1 MALDKA
7 DSISQINNLFPDNT
21 TGEITPVDQRVVS
34 TNAISSNLNLV
45 DEIEQ
50 SVAST
55 INFLAGLEINGTP
68 VTVPTKEVKINQF
81 SDLPT
86 PLVGGKFPLLPDTQY
101 TFENDV
107 NVGTTG
113 FTLAHNTVINALD
126 EHVVTIEFEGTGVMF
141 TAVDSTF
148 RIKNIGIRCPL
159 GTFINASDV
168 TSPTT
173 NFAFFFNLIIWEC
186 NNVGIVTDLGLF
198 SMVIVRFDKIN
209 NNGMS
214 FVGSFGNLV
223 GNFLL
228 GVVEGGTLFNLGTAT
243 FNAIDLVQFLFITST
258 GTIAI
263 SGLTDSGNI
272 NAGGIASVRFGKF
285 LGTGASLSGITIED
299 ALWNFLDNTGIG
311 NTRSDGLLSQTDNST
326 ETIITTVSTP
336 VLLAGTWEIVRTSQF
351 TGTATGRL
359 TYIGGRPIVVP
370 IVLATTAAVASGV
383 NKDVNFYIGLNGSV
397 IPSSK
402 VKTNLSA
409 GDTKNQSNIWQ
420 LEMQPN
426 DFAEAFVENTTDTIN
441 PIIEDAKLRI
451 N

>member
-21 TGEITPVDQRVVS
+21 AGEITPVDQRVVS

-45 DEIEQ
+45 DDIEQ
-50 SVAST
+50 SVASSVD
-55 INFLAGLEINGTP
+55 FLVGLKIDGAP
-68 VTVPTKEVKINQF
+68 VTLPVKEVKINQF
-81 SDLPT
+81 SELPT
-86 PLVGGKFPLLPDTQY
+86 VSGGKIPLLPDTEY

-107 NVGTTG
+107 NIGSTG
-113 FTLAHNTVINALD
+113 FTLAHNTVINGLD

-168 TSPTT
+168 ASLTT
-173 NFAFFFNLIIWEC
+173 NFALFFNLIVWEC
-186 NNVGIVTDLGLF
+186 NNIGIVTDLGLF

-209 NNGMS
+209 NNGLL

-228 GVVEGGTLFNLGTAT
+228 GVTEAGILFDLGTAT
-243 FNAIDLVQFLFITST
+243 FNAIDLVQFLFITSSGAT
-258 GTIAI
+258 AI

-272 NAGGIASVRFGKF
+272 NTGGIGSVRFGKF
-285 LGTGASLSGITIED
+285 LGAGASLSGITIQD
-299 ALWNFLDNTGIG
+299 ALWNFLDNSGIG

-326 ETIITTVSTP
+326 ETVITTVSTP
-336 VLLAGTWEIVRTSQF
+336 VLLAGAWEIVRTSQF
-351 TGTATGRL
+351 IGTAAGRL

-370 IVLATTAAVASGV
+370 VVLTTTAAVASGV
-383 NKDVNFYIGLNGSV
+383 NKDVNFYIGLNGSI

-402 VKTNLSA
+402 VKSNLSA

-420 LEMQPN
+420 LELQP
-426 DFAEAFVENTTDTIN
+426 DDFVEAFAENITDIIN
-441 PIIEDAKLRI
+441 LIVEDAKLRV